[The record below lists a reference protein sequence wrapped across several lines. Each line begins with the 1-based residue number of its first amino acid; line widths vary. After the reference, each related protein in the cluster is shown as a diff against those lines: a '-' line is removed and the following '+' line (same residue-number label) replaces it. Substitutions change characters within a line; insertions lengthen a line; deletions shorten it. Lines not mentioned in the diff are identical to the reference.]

1 PGGSG
6 AHRRRTSG
14 GSAMRTG
21 AAHGHVGHFHEAGF
35 YRSDA
40 EFRTLIV
47 PFAEEG
53 LAAGEPVILGY
64 DARKS
69 ALVRSWL
76 TAPSAVD
83 FIGDKTLYATPA
95 RAIATYRRLFESHV
109 AKGAGQ
115 IRVAGDVPQ
124 PGNGRRFE

>member
-53 LAAGEPVILGY
+53 IAAGEPVILGY

-69 ALVRSWL
+69 ALVRAWL
-76 TAPSAVD
+76 TAPSAVG

-95 RAIATYRRLFESHV
+95 RAIATYRRLILISFCY
-109 AKGAGQ
+109 
-115 IRVAGDVPQ
+115 
-124 PGNGRRFE
+124 GRRQIP